1 VLSIRYNDQE
11 VKMSDSTTQI
21 LEPNES
27 DKATQID
34 SQSEVAGDK
43 KSTLAIVIA
52 VLLLVGLIIGIFFL
66 ARADGQVVSQVRD
79 IFIILMALMMVVIG
93 VALVVLIIQLANLTN
108 LLQHEIRPIL
118 HSTTDTVNTLKGT
131 VRFLSDNV
139 SEPVIKLNEQLASVR
154 KLVDIFRLKR

>member
-1 VLSIRYNDQE
+1 
-11 VKMSDSTTQI
+11 MSDSPAKTTEPTVREKSEQI
-21 LEPNES
+21 NAQVQVTNE
-27 DKATQID
+27 
-34 SQSEVAGDK
+34 K
-43 KSTLAIVIA
+43 KPILAIVIA
-52 VLLLVGLIIGIFFL
+52 VLLLIGLIVGLFFL

-108 LLQHEIRPIL
+108 LLQHEIKPIL

-139 SEPVIKLNEQLASVR
+139 SEPVIKLNESLASIR